1 MPGIALLTQSKTPQ
15 SRIMTR
21 LLHFAILALVATG
34 SATKTV
40 HAAEVAANT
49 FLNVNISLNGVKQG
63 ELGITKVRI
72 SNPEIIQA
80 IGNETAHTFSTKA
93 KLLLKIPVGLEAGP
107 AFVIRDSGA
116 TNVVDFEVPS
126 DILWMIQIGD
136 SVEARRTSPVGITTA
151 TQATIWEFALQ
162 SSQVSFDVQG
172 YTTCALDNRGNQG
185 QTLADICP
193 TTTSSKVTGTG
204 WDAEGNSIVLQGTIS
219 ANGRKIVNAN

>member
-1 MPGIALLTQSKTPQ
+1 
-15 SRIMTR
+15 MTR

-72 SNPEIIQA
+72 SNLEIIQA

-126 DILWMIQIGD
+126 DMPSIFAISLWLYPSITYRLNTFLLAGGSFVIKTCI
-136 SVEARRTSPVGITTA
+136 SSTSIFNNT
-151 TQATIWEFALQ
+151 
-162 SSQVSFDVQG
+162 SF
-172 YTTCALDNRGNQG
+172 
-185 QTLADICP
+185 
-193 TTTSSKVTGTG
+193 
-204 WDAEGNSIVLQGTIS
+204 NS
-219 ANGRKIVNAN
+219 A